1 MPHNFKVRLLLPR
14 HFIISELIMNKK
26 VLGVIFGLIILILG
40 YLYASPYI
48 AINSIKNAAQA
59 GDSEK
64 VSKYIDYP
72 SVRQSF
78 KDQMNAYMFKEVAS
92 KEADGW
98 EALGAMMASTMVDKM
113 IDAMIT
119 PEGMTLMLQ
128 GKDLKST
135 SSNGSNDHQV
145 SEAKEKT
152 KPEYISRY
160 TSMNDFEVVVKDQD
174 KDKEVKVMMVR
185 DGLSWKINKIVVPL
199 EK

>member
-1 MPHNFKVRLLLPR
+1 
-14 HFIISELIMNKK
+14 MNKK
-26 VLGVIFGLIILILG
+26 LIGAIIAAVIVLVGG
-40 YLYASPYI
+40 YYYASPYL
-48 AINSIKNAAQA
+48 ALNSIKSAAQA

-64 VSKYIDYP
+64 ISKYIDYP

-78 KDQMNAYMFKEVAS
+78 KDQMNAYMFKEMAS
-92 KEADGW
+92 KEANGW

-113 IDAMIT
+113 IDAFIT

-135 SSNGSNDHQV
+135 SNSSDEHQV

>member
-1 MPHNFKVRLLLPR
+1 
-14 HFIISELIMNKK
+14 MNKK
-26 VLGVIFGLIILILG
+26 ILGVIFGLIILILG

-78 KDQMNAYMFKEVAS
+78 KDQMNAYMFKEMAS
-92 KEADGW
+92 KEANGW
-98 EALGAMMASTMVDKM
+98 EALGAMLASTMVDKM

-135 SSNGSNDHQV
+135 SSNGSDDHQV
-145 SEAKEKT
+145 SEAKKEP
-152 KPEYISRY
+152 KPDYSSRY
-160 TSMNDFEVVVKDQD
+160 TSMNDFEVVIKDQD
-174 KDKEVKVMMVR
+174 KAKEVKVMMVR
-185 DGLSWKINKIVVPL
+185 DGLSWKINKIIVPL

>member
-1 MPHNFKVRLLLPR
+1 
-14 HFIISELIMNKK
+14 MNKK
-26 VLGVIFGLIILILG
+26 LIGAIIAAVIVLVGG
-40 YLYASPYI
+40 YYYASPYL
-48 AINSIKNAAQA
+48 ALNSIKSAAQA

-64 VSKYIDYP
+64 ISKYIDYP

-78 KDQMNAYMFKEVAS
+78 KDQMNAYMFKEMAS
-92 KEADGW
+92 KEANGW

-135 SSNGSNDHQV
+135 SSNGSVNHQV
-145 SEAKEKT
+145 SGAKEEP
-152 KPEYISRY
+152 KPNYTSRY
-160 TSMNDFEVVVKDQD
+160 ASMNDFEVVIKDQD
-174 KDKEVKVMMVR
+174 KAKKVKVMMVR

>member
-1 MPHNFKVRLLLPR
+1 
-14 HFIISELIMNKK
+14 MNKK
-26 VLGVIFGLIILILG
+26 VLGGIFGLIILILG
-40 YLYASPYI
+40 YLYVSPYL

-64 VSKYIDYP
+64 ISKYIDYP

-78 KDQMNAYMFKEVAS
+78 KDQMNAYMFKEMAS
-92 KEADGW
+92 KEANGW

-135 SSNGSNDHQV
+135 SSNGSDDPQV
-145 SEAKEKT
+145 SGAKEES
-152 KPEYISRY
+152 KPDYSSRY
-160 TSMNDFEVVVKDQD
+160 ASMNDFEVVIKDQD
-174 KDKEVKVMMVR
+174 KAKEVKVMMVR

-199 EK
+199 KE

>member
-1 MPHNFKVRLLLPR
+1 MRLALPR

-26 VLGVIFGLIILILG
+26 FLGIVFGLIILILG

-48 AINSIKNAAQA
+48 AMNSIKNAAQA

-64 VSKYIDYP
+64 LSKYIDYP

-78 KDQMNAYMFKEVAS
+78 KDQMNAYMFKEMAS
-92 KEADGW
+92 KQADGW
-98 EALGAMMASTMVDKM
+98 EALGAMMASAMVDKM
-113 IDAMIT
+113 IDAFIT

-128 GKDLKST
+128 GKDLKSKSN
-135 SSNGSNDHQV
+135 SSDEHQV

-185 DGLSWKINKIVVPL
+185 NGLNWKINKIIVPL

>member
-1 MPHNFKVRLLLPR
+1 
-14 HFIISELIMNKK
+14 MNKK

-40 YLYASPYI
+40 YLYVSPYL
-48 AINSIKNAAQA
+48 AINSIKSAAQA

-64 VSKYIDYP
+64 ISKYIDYP

-78 KDQMNAYMFKEVAS
+78 KDQMNAYMFKEMAS
-92 KEADGW
+92 KEANGW

-135 SSNGSNDHQV
+135 SSNGSDDHQV
-145 SEAKEKT
+145 SEAKKEP
-152 KPEYISRY
+152 KPDYSSRY
-160 TSMNDFEVVVKDQD
+160 TSMNDFEVVIKDQD
-174 KDKEVKVMMVR
+174 KAKEVKVMMVR
-185 DGLSWKINKIVVPL
+185 DGLSWKVNEIIVPL

>member
-1 MPHNFKVRLLLPR
+1 
-14 HFIISELIMNKK
+14 MNKK

-40 YLYASPYI
+40 YLYVSPYL

-64 VSKYIDYP
+64 ISKYIDYP

-78 KDQMNAYMFKEVAS
+78 KDQMNAYMFKEMAS
-92 KEADGW
+92 KETDGW

-135 SSNGSNDHQV
+135 SSNGSVDYQV
-145 SEAKEKT
+145 SGAKEEP
-152 KPEYISRY
+152 KPVYTSRY
-160 TSMNDFEVVVKDQD
+160 ASMNDFEVVIKDQD
-174 KDKEVKVMMVR
+174 KAKEVKVMMVR
-185 DGLSWKINKIVVPL
+185 DGLSWKINKIIVPL
-199 EK
+199 EE

>member
-1 MPHNFKVRLLLPR
+1 
-14 HFIISELIMNKK
+14 MNKK
-26 VLGVIFGLIILILG
+26 ILGVIFGLIILILG

-78 KDQMNAYMFKEVAS
+78 KDQMNAYMFKEMAS
-92 KEADGW
+92 KKADGW

-113 IDAMIT
+113 IDAFIT

-135 SSNGSNDHQV
+135 SNSSGEHQV

-152 KPEYISRY
+152 KTEYISRY